1 MQLQALVGYAIS
13 ARKHNCTL
21 VLPTSPLGMGC
32 LLAAVAFGA
41 ATAHALT
48 VIAIAWIAHR
58 PLLSAASLTVV
69 VIVVCGGVGAVTRGR
84 KVARD

>member
-1 MQLQALVGYAIS
+1 MLWLGWGFLMGPASYIASYVPLLGQLV
-13 ARKHNCTL
+13 
-21 VLPTSPLGMGC
+21 GC

-58 PLLSAASLTVV
+58 PLLGAALLTVV